1 MRRTLVFVALV
12 LMLGSPALA
21 HSHRPASSDR
31 TLPPTIS
38 TPARFDGFSIL
49 SHADQDGCTQENP
62 DPPSW
67 CTGEIVLWHAPY
79 LTVTPYLQ
87 NSGWLPGDRSGYG
100 CAYMF
105 LQSGGQLIGVV
116 TFAAVKAPRTREP
129 QPGFYGII
137 KDDGMAEGQRFF
149 GGQLAP
155 EGSNELGDC
164 PGTSVPYESAPGAPD
179 QRPRIGYWLGRDI
192 VEIRDYTTTQAHP
205 DLVFQ
210 VLEVINQPFQVT
222 VPSGTYTIKQRVTV
236 ASYLNGVPQVIV
248 YYDAIGNGK
257 INLELN

>member
-1 MRRTLVFVALV
+1 MKRLIV
-12 LMLGSPALA
+12 LLLLMVLATPALA
-21 HSHRPASSDR
+21 HNHRTPGGER
-31 TLPPTIS
+31 ELPPTIP
-38 TPARFDGFSIL
+38 TPTRFDGFTIL

-62 DPPSW
+62 DPPAW

-79 LTVTPYLQ
+79 LTTTPYLG

-105 LQSGGQLIGVV
+105 LQSGGQLIGRV
-116 TFAAVKAPRTREP
+116 TFAAVKPPRTQEP
-129 QPGFYGII
+129 QPGFYAIV
-137 KDDGMAEGQRFF
+137 KDDGMAEGERFF

-164 PGTSVPYESAPGAPD
+164 PGTSVAYESAPTAAD
-179 QRPRIGYWLGRDI
+179 QRPRLGYWLGRDL

-222 VPSGTYTIKQRVTV
+222 VPSGTYTVRQRVTV

-248 YYDAIGNGK
+248 YYDAIGNGSLS
-257 INLELN
+257 IDL